1 MKGWRNPMKLET
13 SHYKVS
19 KQWTKKTQKTTVIRV
34 QTQHSTFFLS
44 SWIYLPW
51 CLIFNF
57 VSVSHILIALYF
69 IVDLFCLH
77 IVQGNNILIL
87 HLSCTYFRTE
97 KNSCLVN
104 NAACGFPCV
113 NEVSADLKCLQL
125 HKSNRWLSNF
135 LLHSGEKRTVG
146 WHREAAV
153 SFICPDS
160 WHHHS
165 SLMNSGCFQHVH
177 IVLT

>member
-135 LLHSGEKRTVG
+135 LLHSGGKKKQSGDTG
-146 WHREAAV
+146 KQLFP
-153 SFICPDS
+153 SFALTHGIITADS
-160 WHHHS
+160 WIQAAFS
-165 SLMNSGCFQHVH
+165 MC
-177 IVLT
+177 T